1 MKGVAERHAWGGGLE
16 LFFLVEHFF
25 EVLSDGAKN
34 GTTLNFIHFSL
45 EEKKTIHEKS
55 IWASR
60 KTIIKIVTLT
70 GISFKSPTKL

>member
-1 MKGVAERHAWGGGLE
+1 MPEGGLE

-45 EEKKTIHEKS
+45 EEKKTYMKSRSELREKQ
-55 IWASR
+55 
-60 KTIIKIVTLT
+60 
-70 GISFKSPTKL
+70 

>member
-45 EEKKTIHEKS
+45 EEKKHTWKVDLSFEKNNNQNRD
-55 IWASR
+55 INWN
-60 KTIIKIVTLT
+60 IFQI
-70 GISFKSPTKL
+70 PY

>member
-1 MKGVAERHAWGGGLE
+1 MPEGGFRT
-16 LFFLVEHFF
+16 FFLVEHFF

-55 IWASR
+55 I
-60 KTIIKIVTLT
+60 
-70 GISFKSPTKL
+70 